1 MKTLKT
7 IISILFLLCWLGA
20 KAQIAVSVASEVN
33 DRNIK
38 KDEKTGKLALYTS
51 EGKRLLND
59 LDSIKRIQ
67 SSLFII
73 TKNKLKGVY
82 SVKGEEVIPMKYNR
96 MEAFGNFFWK
106 VFLNGKQG
114 IYTFDGKKVLPT
126 KYEEII
132 YLYRD
137 WNLDPD
143 FVVKEKGKYG
153 MFNAKGECMIQP
165 EYDEV
170 KYADQH
176 QIFIKGNEKGYLM
189 KHKQTLIKG
198 ITIKDKITNW
208 IKQNGDSRSIN
219 YFIFEDKNGKIGLLD
234 IEGNVL
240 VNPQYESMA
249 PYYNISSGTTDYLVV
264 QHNSLY
270 GVISLSN
277 EVITPLKYK
286 SYSNIYIRDHIT
298 LEDEEGYMLYS
309 LKDNSIFHSLHFDH
323 IRESSGPYA
332 LIKKEGKAAFLNK
345 VTLELVFPFKYEDIS
360 ESTEDSLFTV
370 SLNGK
375 YGLVDKTDKVFIP
388 CIYDEP
394 LYPSCGNKFV
404 VKKDYQYG
412 IVNLKNEIIYG
423 MIPHPIIAYSD
434 SFQIMDISRNNPEL
448 DCNLKEIKREQ

>member
-7 IISILFLLCWLGA
+7 IISMLFLLCWLGA
-20 KAQIAVSVASEVN
+20 KAQIAVSVATEVN

-38 KDEKTGKLALYTS
+38 KDEKTGKFALYTS

-82 SVKGEEVIPMKYNR
+82 SGKGVEVIPMKYNR

-153 MFNAKGECMIQP
+153 MFNAKGDCMIQP

-176 QIFIKGNEKGYLM
+176 QILIKGNEKGYLM

-208 IKQNGDSRSIN
+208 IKQNGDSKSIN
-219 YFIFEDKNGKIGLLD
+219 YFIFEDKNGKNGLLD

-240 VNPQYESMA
+240 VSPQYESMA

-375 YGLVDKTDKVFIP
+375 YGLVDKNDKVFIP

-448 DCNLKEIKREQ
+448 DCNLKEIKRE

>member
-7 IISILFLLCWLGA
+7 IISMLFLLCWLGA
-20 KAQIAVSVASEVN
+20 KAQIAVSVATEVN

-38 KDEKTGKLALYTS
+38 KDEKTGKFALYTS

-82 SVKGEEVIPMKYNR
+82 SGKGEEVIPMKYNR

-153 MFNAKGECMIQP
+153 MFNAKGDCMIQP

-176 QIFIKGNEKGYLM
+176 KIFIKGNEKGYLM

-208 IKQNGDSRSIN
+208 IKQNGDSKSIN
-219 YFIFEDKNGKIGLLD
+219 YYIFEDKNGKNGLLD

-240 VNPQYESMA
+240 VSPQYESMA

-264 QHNSLY
+264 QHNSLF

-277 EVITPLKYK
+277 EILVPLKYK
-286 SYSNIYIRDHIT
+286 SFANIYIRDHIV

-323 IRESSGPYA
+323 IKESSGPYA

-404 VKKDYQYG
+404 VKKDNQYG
-412 IVNLKNEIIYG
+412 IINLKNEIIYG

-434 SFQIMDISRNNPEL
+434 YFQIMDISKNNPEL
-448 DCNLKEIKREQ
+448 DCNLKEIKRE

>member
-1 MKTLKT
+1 M
-7 IISILFLLCWLGA
+7 LFLLCWLGA
-20 KAQIAVSVASEVN
+20 KAQIAVSVATEVN

-38 KDEKTGKLALYTS
+38 KDEKTGKFALYTS

-82 SVKGEEVIPMKYNR
+82 SGKGVEVIPMKYNR

-153 MFNAKGECMIQP
+153 MFNAKGDCMIQP

-170 KYADQH
+170 KYADQY

-198 ITIKDKITNW
+198 IRIKDKITNW
-208 IKQNGDSRSIN
+208 IKQNGDSKSIN
-219 YFIFEDKNGKIGLLD
+219 YFIFEDKNGKNGLLD

-240 VNPQYESMA
+240 VSPQYESMA

-404 VKKDYQYG
+404 VKKDNQYG
-412 IVNLKNEIIYG
+412 IINLKNEIIYG

-434 SFQIMDISRNNPEL
+434 YFQIMDISKNNPEL
-448 DCNLKEIKREQ
+448 DCNLKEIKRE

>member
-20 KAQIAVSVASEVN
+20 KAQIAVSVATEVN

-82 SVKGEEVIPMKYNR
+82 SVKGEEVIPMKYDR

-126 KYEEII
+126 KYEENI

-208 IKQNGDSRSIN
+208 IKQNGDSKSIN
-219 YFIFEDKNGKIGLLD
+219 YFIFEDKNGKNGLLD

-240 VNPQYESMA
+240 VSPQYESMA

-286 SYSNIYIRDHIT
+286 SYSNIYIREHIT

-375 YGLVDKTDKVFIP
+375 YGLVDKNDKVFIP

-448 DCNLKEIKREQ
+448 DCNLKEIKRE

>member
-7 IISILFLLCWLGA
+7 IISMLFLLCWLGA
-20 KAQIAVSVASEVN
+20 KAQIAVSVATEVN

-38 KDEKTGKLALYTS
+38 KDEKTGKFALYTS

-82 SVKGEEVIPMKYNR
+82 SGKGEEVIPMKYNR

-153 MFNAKGECMIQP
+153 MFNAKGDCMIQP

-176 QIFIKGNEKGYLM
+176 QILIKGNEKGYLM

-208 IKQNGDSRSIN
+208 IKQNGDSKSIN
-219 YFIFEDKNGKIGLLD
+219 YFIFEDKNGKNGLLD

-240 VNPQYESMA
+240 VSPQYESMA

-375 YGLVDKTDKVFIP
+375 YGLVDKNDKVFIP

-448 DCNLKEIKREQ
+448 DCNLKEIKRE